1 MDRSLLRAAERRA
14 SSESG
19 RRLHLEPAGHGR
31 VRVVDGFGEADFP
44 EFTVRVSRRAGVRE
58 IVRRVLAGLSRTSAL
73 YRYPPSS
80 FSSASSFAPYGA
92 TG

>member
-1 MDRSLLRAAERRA
+1 MVDRSLLRAAERRA

-31 VRVVDGFGEADFP
+31 VRVVDGFGEAP

-73 YRYPPSS
+73 YRSSS
-80 FSSASSFAPYGA
+80 FSSASFAPYGA